1 MIMKMKVNILVVI
14 KVILLL
20 FVAYNIVWYF
30 FSYKKYSKYEQNF
43 KEIADSGVKIHV
55 DDEEY
60 QYSVK
65 KPGYLMW
72 DGNLA
77 ITDNNLENSVIIWL
91 DSFGADIT
99 SGVMIMD
106 ENNEVMQ
113 IEMKDK
119 TTALDKRNQKI
130 VDSYNDEI
138 SKLYDKARDIWKLEM

>member
-1 MIMKMKVNILVVI
+1 MIMKKKISVVI

-20 FVAYNIVWYF
+20 FVAYNIVWYL
-30 FSYKKYSKYEQNF
+30 FSYSKYSKYEKDF
-43 KEIADSGVKIHV
+43 KEIADSGVKIYV
-55 DDEEY
+55 DEEEY

-91 DSFGADIT
+91 DSFGSDIT

-138 SKLYDKARDIWKLEM
+138 SKLYDKARNIWKLEI

>member
-43 KEIADSGVKIHV
+43 KEIADSGVKIYV

-77 ITDNNLENSVIIWL
+77 ITDNNL
-91 DSFGADIT
+91 
-99 SGVMIMD
+99 
-106 ENNEVMQ
+106 
-113 IEMKDK
+113 
-119 TTALDKRNQKI
+119 
-130 VDSYNDEI
+130 
-138 SKLYDKARDIWKLEM
+138 

>member
-1 MIMKMKVNILVVI
+1 MKKKISVVI

-20 FVAYNIVWYF
+20 FVAYNIVWYL
-30 FSYKKYSKYEQNF
+30 FSYSKYSKYEKDF
-43 KEIADSGVKIHV
+43 KEIADSGVKIYV
-55 DDEEY
+55 DEEEY

-65 KPGYLMW
+65 KPGYLSW
-72 DGNLA
+72 VGNLA

-91 DSFGADIT
+91 DSFGSDIT
-99 SGVMIMD
+99 SGIMIVD
-106 ENNEVMQ
+106 KNNEVMQ

-138 SKLYDKARDIWKLEM
+138 SKLYDKARNIWKLEI

>member
-1 MIMKMKVNILVVI
+1 MIMKKKISVVI

-20 FVAYNIVWYF
+20 FVAYNIVWYL
-30 FSYKKYSKYEQNF
+30 FSYSKYSKYEKDF
-43 KEIADSGVKIHV
+43 KEIADSGVKIYV
-55 DDEEY
+55 DEEEY

-65 KPGYLMW
+65 KPGYLSW
-72 DGNLA
+72 VGNLA

-91 DSFGADIT
+91 DSIGSDIT
-99 SGVMIMD
+99 SGVMIVD

-138 SKLYDKARDIWKLEM
+138 SKLYDKARDIWKLEI

>member
-43 KEIADSGVKIHV
+43 KEIADSGVKIYV

-91 DSFGADIT
+91 DSFGSDIT

-119 TTALDKRNQKI
+119 TTALDKRDQKI

-138 SKLYDKARDIWKLEM
+138 SKLYDKARDIWRLEM

>member
-30 FSYKKYSKYEQNF
+30 FSYKKNSKYEQNF
-43 KEIADSGVKIHV
+43 KEIADSGVKIYV

-91 DSFGADIT
+91 DSFGSDIT

-119 TTALDKRNQKI
+119 TTALDKRDQKI

-138 SKLYDKARDIWKLEM
+138 SKLYDKARDIWRLEM